1 MWNLVLAPLERRS
14 AETMAE
20 RNARWADFFQNAAN
34 TYVEALVRATSSL
47 EVAGHIYAHL
57 FTAHF
62 PALIRK
68 YGDLRPYSGESTEAL
83 GKIQKRSK
91 NNGRQMGSTG
101 KSGTVMQHGRDG
113 QVMANGTRKQ
123 WAQNKLGDRAVAKNR
138 RGEPNQVVATD

>member
-1 MWNLVLAPLERRS
+1 MYFLKNCSVSVYLFLGRECKKWLEVFGSALRIVHKALPSDNGQDINGDASAAWEAFITMWNLVQAPLERRS

-20 RNARWADFFQNAAN
+20 RNARWAELFQNAAN

-83 GKIQKRSK
+83 DKIQKR
-91 NNGRQMGSTG
+91 
-101 KSGTVMQHGRDG
+101 
-113 QVMANGTRKQ
+113 
-123 WAQNKLGDRAVAKNR
+123 
-138 RGEPNQVVATD
+138 